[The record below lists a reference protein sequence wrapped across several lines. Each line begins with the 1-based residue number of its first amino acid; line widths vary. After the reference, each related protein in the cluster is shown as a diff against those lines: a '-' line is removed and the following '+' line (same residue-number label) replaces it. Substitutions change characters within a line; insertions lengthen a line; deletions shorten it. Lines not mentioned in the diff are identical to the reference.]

1 MRKKNSRICSTF
13 SLVAGFVLLGFIACD
28 TNSSPEGRMTE
39 KLETLQKEMLDS
51 LKHQNR
57 SILDSLGK
65 IRQEIDELKK
75 GNNQ

>member
-1 MRKKNSRICSTF
+1 MRKKTSRISSTF
-13 SLVAGFVLLGFIACD
+13 SLVAGFVLLGCISCN

-39 KLETLQKEMLDS
+39 KLENLQKEMLDS

-65 IRQEIDELKK
+65 IRQEIEELKK
-75 GNNQ
+75 GK